1 MEVGVNYKLFS
12 DMSDIK
18 SEGEA
23 KATLDEQ
30 YLTLNL
36 MFGDPM
42 LLAYTDIVEISEYD
56 YKVDFFLISKEKLN
70 LCGLGYEYEDFL
82 FQLYKF
88 RNEQMLK
95 YLLMQESVFQA
106 GFEAQFTQFD
116 VDGQIGK
123 TGSCELRLYDM
134 RWLFCHRKMSRFA
147 CLTVRKKH
155 QQTGLQTNPNKRI
168 PRKD

>member
-1 MEVGVNYKLFS
+1 MANLMEVGVNYKLFS

-56 YKVDFFLISKEKLN
+56 YKVDFF
-70 LCGLGYEYEDFL
+70 
-82 FQLYKF
+82 
-88 RNEQMLK
+88 
-95 YLLMQESVFQA
+95 
-106 GFEAQFTQFD
+106 
-116 VDGQIGK
+116 
-123 TGSCELRLYDM
+123 
-134 RWLFCHRKMSRFA
+134 
-147 CLTVRKKH
+147 
-155 QQTGLQTNPNKRI
+155 
-168 PRKD
+168 